1 MAALTATVSLL
12 KLKSYLGDNR
22 VKRENIMKTE
32 SYSNVEVGPIRPP
45 SEATSLMLRVTRNC
59 SWNRCK
65 FCHLYKGQEFSMR
78 SVDEIISDIDAI
90 KRNIDEILFANQQ
103 GQDALRLLDQDLRKR
118 SVEQRNAFE
127 LSLQWLRNGMT
138 SVFLQD
144 GNSIVYKPSDLLAVL
159 NHLTATFPQIERI
172 TTYARSKNLYR
183 IKDET
188 LSAFAQAGLNRIH
201 IGMET
206 GSDVVLENVNKGVTK
221 EEQIIA
227 GQKVKKSG
235 IELSVYFMPGLGGE
249 AFSDLNAIETA
260 DAFNQINPD
269 FIRLRSLGVPKETEL
284 YQDLRSGE
292 FTKLGD
298 KAVVK
303 ELQLF
308 LEHLEGIES
317 TIMSDH
323 ILNLLQEVE
332 GKLPADKSKMLGVV
346 DRFLSLDKHDQT
358 LYMVGRRTGIF
369 SKLDDTYDIEL
380 APHAQYQVNSHQVT
394 PNNVEEFTAKMLEQ
408 FI

>member
-1 MAALTATVSLL
+1 M
-12 KLKSYLGDNR
+12 
-22 VKRENIMKTE
+22 E
-32 SYSNVEVGPIRPP
+32 S
-45 SEATSLMLRVTRNC
+45 
-59 SWNRCK
+59 
-65 FCHLYKGQEFSMR
+65 
-78 SVDEIISDIDAI
+78 
-90 KRNIDEILFANQQ
+90 
-103 GQDALRLLDQDLRKR
+103 
-118 SVEQRNAFE
+118 
-127 LSLQWLRNGMT
+127 
-138 SVFLQD
+138 
-144 GNSIVYKPSDLLAVL
+144 
-159 NHLTATFPQIERI
+159 
-172 TTYARSKNLYR
+172 
-183 IKDET
+183 
-188 LSAFAQAGLNRIH
+188 
-201 IGMET
+201 
-206 GSDVVLENVNKGVTK
+206 GSDKVLVAVKKGVDKAT
-221 EEQIIA
+221 QILA
-227 GQKVKKSG
+227 GQKVKKAG
-235 IELSVYFMPGLGGE
+235 IELSEYFMPGLGGKKLSE
-249 AFSDLNAIETA
+249 ENARETA
-260 DAFNQINPD
+260 DAINQINPD

-332 GKLPADKSKMLGVV
+332 GKLPADKCKMLGVV
-346 DRFLSLDKHDQT
+346 DRFLSLDEHDQT

-394 PNNVEEFTAKMLEQ
+394 PNNVEQFTAKMLEQ